1 MKSEVTWGAL
11 QQAKRHFPR
20 RLGRLGQ
27 ALLRGWAFV
36 WALLALVL
44 WPLGAQAQALQP
56 VPALSGH
63 LIDRTGTLDAA
74 QAQALEA
81 RLAALESALGAQV
94 VILLVP
100 STAPEDI
107 AAYATRVANTWKIGR
122 KGVGDGLL
130 LVVAKN
136 DRKLRIEVAKAL
148 EGAVPD
154 LAAKMIIDQALTPRF
169 KAGDYA
175 GGLDAAITELEARIR
190 AEGLPP
196 GAGAGADASPPPQAK
211 AEPAESRV
219 DEGLLGFVLMGSFI
233 LAGVVRR
240 VLGPWLGA
248 LASGAAM
255 GAVVFWLTASVFF
268 TALAALIGAI
278 FSLAARDGGWVSSG
292 SFGSGSGGWSSG
304 SSSGGG
310 SGGGFSSG
318 GGGDFGGGGASGD
331 W

>member
-1 MKSEVTWGAL
+1 MKSEVIWGAMW
-11 QQAKRHFPR
+11 QAEGRLR
-20 RLGRLGQ
+20 RGPGRLGQ
-27 ALLRGWAFV
+27 ALLRTRALA
-36 WALLALVL
+36 WALLALAL
-44 WPLGAQAQALQP
+44 WPLGAPAQALQP

-81 RLAALESALGAQV
+81 RLTALESTLGAQV
-94 VILLVP
+94 VVLLVP

-107 AAYATRVANTWKIGR
+107 AAYANRVANTWKIGR

-154 LAAKMIIDQALTPRF
+154 LAAKMIIDEALTPRF

-175 GGLDAAITELEARIR
+175 GGLDAAITRIEARIR
-190 AEGLPP
+190 GEGLRP
-196 GAGAGADASPPPQAK
+196 GTGAGADTSAQAGG
-211 AEPAESRV
+211 AHGGSSL

-255 GAVVFWLTASVFF
+255 GAVVFWLTASMFF
-268 TALAALIGAI
+268 TVLAALIGAI

-304 SSSGGG
+304 SG
-310 SGGGFSSG
+310 GGGFSSG

>member
-1 MKSEVTWGAL
+1 MKSEVIWGAV
-11 QQAKRHFPR
+11 QQAE
-20 RLGRLGQ
+20 GRVARGMGRPGQ
-27 ALLRGWAFV
+27 ALLRTLALA
-36 WALLALVL
+36 WALPAPVL
-44 WPLGAQAQALQP
+44 WPLGASAQALQP
-56 VPALSGH
+56 VLALSGH

-81 RLAALESALGAQV
+81 RLTALESALGAQV
-94 VILLVP
+94 VVVLVP

-107 AAYATRVANTWKIGR
+107 AAYANRVANTWKIGR

-154 LAAKMIIDQALTPRF
+154 LAAKMIIDEALTPRF

-175 GGLDAAITELEARIR
+175 GGLDAAITQIEARIR
-190 AEGLPP
+190 GEGLPP
-196 GAGAGADASPPPQAK
+196 GTGAGADTSAQA
-211 AEPAESRV
+211 AGAHGGSSL

-268 TALAALIGAI
+268 TVLAALIGAI

-304 SSSGGG
+304 SGGG
-310 SGGGFSSG
+310 GSSGGGFSSG

>member
-1 MKSEVTWGAL
+1 MKSEVVWGAVR
-11 QQAKRHFPR
+11 QAEGRLR
-20 RLGRLGQ
+20 RGPGRLGP
-27 ALLRGWAFV
+27 ALWRTLALA
-36 WALLALVL
+36 WALLALAL
-44 WPLGAQAQALQP
+44 WPLGAPAQALQP

-81 RLAALESALGAQV
+81 RLTALESALGAQV
-94 VILLVP
+94 VVLLVP

-107 AAYATRVANTWKIGR
+107 AAYANRVANTWKIGR

-154 LAAKMIIDQALTPRF
+154 LAAKMIIDEALTPRF

-175 GGLDAAITELEARIR
+175 GGLDAAITQIEARIR
-190 AEGLPP
+190 GEGLPP
-196 GAGAGADASPPPQAK
+196 GTGTGADSPAQAGANNGGS
-211 AEPAESRV
+211 SL

-240 VLGPWLGA
+240 VLGPRLGA

-268 TALAALIGAI
+268 TVLAALIGAI

-304 SSSGGG
+304 SGGG
-310 SGGGFSSG
+310 GSSGGGFSSG

>member
-1 MKSEVTWGAL
+1 MKSEVGWGAV
-11 QQAKRHFPR
+11 QQAQGRCPR
-20 RLGRLGQ
+20 GLGRLGQ
-27 ALLRGWAFV
+27 APLRTLVLA

-44 WPLGAQAQALQP
+44 WPLGAPAQALQP

-81 RLAALESALGAQV
+81 RLTALESTLGAQV
-94 VILLVP
+94 VVLLVP

-107 AAYATRVANTWKIGR
+107 AAYANRVANTWKIGR

-154 LAAKMIIDQALTPRF
+154 LAAKMIIDEALTPRF
-169 KAGDYA
+169 RAGDYA
-175 GGLDAAITELEARIR
+175 GGLDAAITQIEARIR
-190 AEGLPP
+190 GEGLP
-196 GAGAGADASPPPQAK
+196 APPA
-211 AEPAESRV
+211 AEPPAQGTQADSSL
-219 DEGLLGFVLMGSFI
+219 DEGLLGFVLMGSFL
-233 LAGVVRR
+233 LAGLVRR
-240 VLGPWLGA
+240 VLGPGFGA

-268 TALAALIGAI
+268 TVLAALIGAI
-278 FSLAARDGGWVSSG
+278 FSLAARGGGWVSSG
-292 SFGSGSGGWSSG
+292 SFGSGSGDWSSG
-304 SSSGGG
+304 SGGGG

>member
-1 MKSEVTWGAL
+1 MKSEVVWGAMR
-11 QQAKRHFPR
+11 QAEGRLR
-20 RLGRLGQ
+20 RGPGRLGPVLRRTL
-27 ALLRGWAFV
+27 ALA
-36 WALLALVL
+36 WALLALAL
-44 WPLGAQAQALQP
+44 WPLGAPAQALQP

-81 RLAALESALGAQV
+81 RLTALESALGAQV
-94 VILLVP
+94 VVLLVP

-107 AAYATRVANTWKIGR
+107 AAYANRVANTWKIGR

-154 LAAKMIIDQALTPRF
+154 LAAKMIIDEALTPRF

-175 GGLDAAITELEARIR
+175 GGLDAAITQIEARIR
-190 AEGLPP
+190 GEGLPP
-196 GAGAGADASPPPQAK
+196 GAGAGPNTSAQADGAHGGS
-211 AEPAESRV
+211 SL

-268 TALAALIGAI
+268 TVLAALIGAI

-304 SSSGGG
+304 SGGGG
-310 SGGGFSSG
+310 SSGGFSSG

>member
-1 MKSEVTWGAL
+1 MKSEVIRGAV
-11 QQAKRHFPR
+11 QQAEGRFPR
-20 RLGRLGQ
+20 LLGRLGQ
-27 ALLRGWAFV
+27 ALLRTRALAWV
-36 WALLALVL
+36 LLALAL
-44 WPLGAQAQALQP
+44 WPLGAPAQALQP

-81 RLAALESALGAQV
+81 RLTALESALGAQV
-94 VILLVP
+94 VVLLVP

-107 AAYATRVANTWKIGR
+107 AAYANRVANTWKIGR

-154 LAAKMIIDQALTPRF
+154 LAAKMIIDEALTPRF

-175 GGLDAAITELEARIR
+175 GGLDAAITRIEARIR
-190 AEGLPP
+190 GEGLPP
-196 GAGAGADASPPPQAK
+196 GTGTGADSPAQAGANNGGS
-211 AEPAESRV
+211 SL

-268 TALAALIGAI
+268 TVLAALIGAI

-304 SSSGGG
+304 SGGG
-310 SGGGFSSG
+310 GSSGGGFSSG

>member
-1 MKSEVTWGAL
+1 MKSEVVWGAVR
-11 QQAKRHFPR
+11 QAEGRLR
-20 RLGRLGQ
+20 RGPGRLGP
-27 ALLRGWAFV
+27 ALWRTLVLA

-44 WPLGAQAQALQP
+44 WPLGAPAQALQP

-81 RLAALESALGAQV
+81 RLTALESALGAQV
-94 VILLVP
+94 VVLLVP

-107 AAYATRVANTWKIGR
+107 AAYANRVANTWKIGR

-154 LAAKMIIDQALTPRF
+154 LAAKMIIDEALTPRF
-169 KAGDYA
+169 RAGDYA
-175 GGLDAAITELEARIR
+175 GGLDAAITQIEARIR
-190 AEGLPP
+190 GEGLP
-196 GAGAGADASPPPQAK
+196 APPA
-211 AEPAESRV
+211 AEPPAQGTQADGAHGGTSL

-268 TALAALIGAI
+268 TVLAALIGAI
-278 FSLAARDGGWVSSG
+278 FSLAARGGGWVSSG
-292 SFGSGSGGWSSG
+292 SFGSGSGDWSSG
-304 SSSGGG
+304 SGGG
-310 SGGGFSSG
+310 GSSGGGFSSG
-318 GGGDFGGGGASGD
+318 GGGDFGGGGASGS

>member
-1 MKSEVTWGAL
+1 MEIGVFGCLAPHGGGCAPRWL
-11 QQAKRHFPR
+11 R
-20 RLGRLGQ
+20 RLGPG
-27 ALLRGWAFV
+27 LRRA
-36 WALLALVL
+36 LALAWAGLAIVL
-44 WPLGAQAQALQP
+44 WPAVAQAQALQP

-81 RLAALESALGAQV
+81 RLTALESALGAQV

-107 AAYATRVANTWKIGR
+107 AAYANRVANSWKIGR

-154 LAAKMIIDQALTPRF
+154 LAAKMIIDQALAPRF
-169 KAGDYA
+169 KAGDDA
-175 GGLDAAITELEARIR
+175 GGLDAAITEIESRIR
-190 AEGLPP
+190 SEGLPP
-196 GAGAGADASPPPQAK
+196 GAGSEAQAQVQAGGGNGGSGW
-211 AEPAESRV
+211 
-219 DEGLLGFVLMGSFI
+219 DEGLLGFVLMGSFL

-240 VLGPWLGA
+240 VFVPWLGT
-248 LASGAAM
+248 LVSGAAM

-268 TALAALIGAI
+268 TVLAALIGAI

-292 SFGSGSGGWSSG
+292 GFGSGGGGGWSSG
-304 SSSGGG
+304 SS
-310 SGGGFSSG
+310 GGFSSG

>member
-1 MKSEVTWGAL
+1 MRLEVTRGA
-11 QQAKRHFPR
+11 AVCGAPR
-20 RLGRLGQ
+20 LRSPLGQ
-27 ALLRGWAFV
+27 ALLRTLALA

-81 RLAALESALGAQV
+81 RLAAIESELGAQLV
-94 VILLVP
+94 VLLVP

-107 AAYATRVANTWKIGR
+107 AAYANRVANTWKIGR

-148 EGAVPD
+148 EGAIPD
-154 LAAKMIIDQALTPRF
+154 LAAKLIIDQALGPRF

-175 GGLDAAITELEARIR
+175 GGLDAAITQIEARLR

-196 GAGAGADASPPPQAK
+196 GAGAQVSSPPQAQGEH
-211 AEPAESRV
+211 ADLRM
-219 DEGLLGFVLMGSFI
+219 DEGLLGFVLVGIFI
-233 LAGVVRR
+233 LASMARR
-240 VLGPWLGA
+240 VLGPWRGA
-248 LASGAAM
+248 LTSGVVM
-255 GAVVFWLTASVFF
+255 GAVVFWLTASVLF
-268 TALAALIGAI
+268 AVLAALIGAI
-278 FSLAARDGGWVSSG
+278 YSLAARGGGWVSAG
-292 SFGSGSGGWSSG
+292 GFGSGTGGGWSSG
-304 SSSGGG
+304 ASGGG
-310 SGGGFSSG
+310 ISAG